1 MPISNA
7 LVSVVSGVSSKGNKY
22 YRLVTTV
29 DGKYEF
35 SMFLNADQVSILR
48 LLGYIEDQYAAQKYE
63 SGLSGSV
70 EV

>member
-48 LLGYIEDQYAAQKYE
+48 LLGYIED
-63 SGLSGSV
+63 
-70 EV
+70 